1 MVDVVVTGIG
11 LRTALGAT
19 AQATWSG
26 LLAGKSAI
34 ALRQPFP
41 SLPPVPLAM
50 TDKLP
55 ADPDSLILAAVAA
68 ALADAGLMSP
78 VSDGLKPDLKA
89 ALEPGLDCG
98 VVVGSSRS
106 YLNRWEAMGRGDLSL
121 DHWLTALPCSLSR
134 QVAQM
139 VGSRGPVLA
148 PMAACATGLW
158 ALFQGYMLLQA
169 GQCDRVVVAAVDAPI
184 TPLTL
189 TGFRRMG
196 AMATQGCYPFDCDR
210 NGLVLGE
217 GAAAVV
223 LETKAMASGRTF
235 GKSAYGRI
243 LGFGLSNDAYHISS
257 SRPEDTVAVARQC
270 LQRSGLHPKDIDYV
284 HTHGTGTRLND
295 ANEAHMIQQ
304 LFPAAAISS
313 TKGATG
319 HTLGA
324 AGLIGT
330 VFSLLSLQQQC
341 LPPSVGLHQPE
352 YDLNFVLNSAQGS
365 GHPPRTINHVLCSS
379 FGFGGQNAVVALGG
393 C

>member
-11 LRTALGAT
+11 LWTALGT
-19 AQATWSG
+19 TVQANWAG

-41 SLPPVPLAM
+41 SIPPVPLAM
-50 TDKLP
+50 TNKLP
-55 ADPDSLILAAVAA
+55 ADPDSLILATVVA
-68 ALADAGLMSP
+68 ALADAGSTP
-78 VSDGLKPDLKA
+78 PFPGEDG
-89 ALEPGLDCG
+89 PGRCG

-106 YLNRWEAMGRGDLSL
+106 YLNRWEAMARGELAL

-134 QVAQM
+134 QVAQV
-139 VGSRGPVLA
+139 VGCQGPVLA

-158 ALFQGYMLLQA
+158 ALFQGYMLLQT
-169 GQCDRVVVAAVDAPI
+169 GQCDRVIVAAVDGPI

-189 TGFRRMG
+189 AGFRRMG
-196 AMATQGCYPFDCDR
+196 AMATEGCYPFDCDR

-223 LETKAMASGRTF
+223 LETRDRAL
-235 GKSAYGRI
+235 GKSTYGRI

-257 SRPEDTVAVARQC
+257 SRPDGTVSVARQC
-270 LQRSGLHPKDIDYV
+270 LQRSGLHPTDIDYV

-295 ANEAHMIQQ
+295 TNEAHMMMQ
-304 LFPAAAISS
+304 LFPEAAVSS

-330 VFSLLSLQQQC
+330 VFSLLSLQQQH
-341 LPPSVGLHQPE
+341 LPPSVGLHRPE
-352 YDLNFVLNSAQGS
+352 YDLNFVRLNAPHDQR
-365 GHPPRTINHVLCSS
+365 HPRAIDHVLCSS
-379 FGFGGQNAVVALGG
+379 FGFGGQNAIVALGHAN
-393 C
+393 